1 MTNVHNFLNSIT
13 RTMNTNELHSYFQI
27 KKKVYRQVE
36 ANLPTSLILS
46 FCPSAQWSYN
56 PNAVDGE

>member
-27 KKKVYRQVE
+27 KKKYIGKSKPIYPHHLFDLFALQLNGVTIPM
-36 ANLPTSLILS
+36 L
-46 FCPSAQWSYN
+46 
-56 PNAVDGE
+56 